1 MNNPKDLK
9 LPSYENAS
17 FESSFWP
24 YRPNVD
30 PAFILRY
37 LKEELVQPA
46 VGAYLTYQAK
56 VANLQADAARAQADF
71 HQAIAKLH
79 G

>member
-9 LPSYENAS
+9 LPQVEAGS
-17 FESSFWP
+17 FVSVDWP
-24 YRPNVD
+24 YPPNVD

-37 LKEELVQPA
+37 FKDDLIQPA
-46 VGAYLTYQAK
+46 VGAYLTYSAR
-56 VANLQADAARAQADF
+56 VANLQADAAKARAEF
-71 HQAIAKLH
+71 HTNLAKIH